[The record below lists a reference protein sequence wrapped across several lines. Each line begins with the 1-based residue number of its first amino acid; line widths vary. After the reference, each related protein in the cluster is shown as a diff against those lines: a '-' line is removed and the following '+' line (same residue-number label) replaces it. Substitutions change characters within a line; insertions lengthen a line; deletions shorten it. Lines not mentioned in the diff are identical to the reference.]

1 LRIVACVAPMQEKL
15 KAIDNYEV
23 SDMDAESWQPA

>member
-1 LRIVACVAPMQEKL
+1 VVYIAPMQEKL

-23 SDMDAESWQPA
+23 SGMDIEFWQPV